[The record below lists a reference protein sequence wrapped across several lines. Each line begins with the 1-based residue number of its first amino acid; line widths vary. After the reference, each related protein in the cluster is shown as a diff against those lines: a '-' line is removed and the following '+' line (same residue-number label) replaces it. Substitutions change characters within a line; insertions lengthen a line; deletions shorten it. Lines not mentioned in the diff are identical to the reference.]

1 LNPTAGP
8 LRQPMPSTSSPHPPQ
23 SPQANYPDHE
33 HSLLDDNSIQID
45 SPLNSP
51 GQETPSSI
59 PPIHNPQSY
68 DYNYHS
74 GYELEY
80 ESDGYE
86 PGFRHLSHYNTP
98 HHIDDIDDAVGIDPE
113 RHTTSEG
120 SDCLDNG
127 VRMIPITRVYHL
139 MQIVSVSENR
149 ESLY

>member
-1 LNPTAGP
+1 
-8 LRQPMPSTSSPHPPQ
+8 
-23 SPQANYPDHE
+23 
-33 HSLLDDNSIQID
+33 LDDSSIQID

-59 PPIHNPQSY
+59 PPVYNLQSY

-74 GYELEY
+74 GYKLEY

-86 PGFRHLSHYNTP
+86 PGFRHLSHYNIS
-98 HHIDDIDDAVGIDPE
+98 HHVDDIDDAVGIDPE

-127 VRMIPITRVYHL
+127 AWMIPITWVYHPL
-139 MQIVSVSENR
+139 INGTFLY
-149 ESLY
+149 SLKIL